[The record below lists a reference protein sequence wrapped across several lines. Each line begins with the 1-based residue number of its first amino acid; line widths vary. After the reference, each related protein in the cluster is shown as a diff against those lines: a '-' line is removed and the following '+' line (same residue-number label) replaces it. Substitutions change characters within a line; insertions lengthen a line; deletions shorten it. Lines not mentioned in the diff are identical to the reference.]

1 MSIIKMLILLS
12 WSCVAASLEQTSSEW
27 GNKEYAKLAI
37 EYHALAS
44 RSDYMVRASE
54 KAVGLYNTVCA
65 QWREKLGDRVS
76 FEQYQPVAAEERPA
90 PIIES
95 GPTLQSR
102 TADYL
107 FYNKD
112 QMSLLGV
119 YVCLDTVVEKLVDEN
134 VTALKNELMQVWS
147 DSEDLLECIQ
157 QFQRDIDFS
166 FSDQLACACAHVK
179 SAGGAFMSRLQ
190 MADRGLYDFLCRGES
205 VYVERLATS
214 LSFFQ
219 PFFRIIFI
227 DRDDSPLFYVIN
239 EARARYREL
248 NDYTTTPATSLP
260 GKIENTSELVR
271 KLTALKHSFDENKQ
285 DVELVTLY
293 TGCDIEQF
301 WAEVLRYVL
310 HHGEKMTATPKSR
323 ADLVGF
329 LESVGVAPSNIAEF
343 CACVTGHGAAEA
355 GSFKDVDKTATYYK
369 FATGQEIGRFLNLLL
384 NCACLCAKNGEDHI
398 LQYMNLLQIQGGVN
412 WWNVLSGLLE
422 SGCQYG
428 QKGDQYLDTAWGK
441 LMSDRFDLVGVYQHL
456 VDMRTQLYSLPQS
469 QDRLAKIVTNR
480 LNRRLGIGKIWD
492 QDRGMKWLFGK
503 INGALHALQGYS
515 APGIRIEGV
524 DVVNVG
530 RMLSIMESMMQEPDL
545 DFLQL
550 IVKCLPEAPGCIRGV
565 EALEEGS
572 LYRGLLEGRRIV
584 EFLMSIMSY
593 KDKSRQK
600 ACNVLTAY
608 LQNLGF
614 KILSSNALE
623 SAAAVISE
631 HAPQASGQHAQTQIN
646 LEQVWDMIQE
656 SEQWLARDENPREVI
671 YRYHPDGRLYFSWE
685 SAREASHRASQV
697 GASQKFGRKMTL
709 LAE

>member
-12 WSCVAASLEQTSSEW
+12 WSCVAASLEKVSSEW
-27 GNKEYAKLAI
+27 GNQEYAQLVI

-44 RSDYMVRASE
+44 RSGYMVKASE

-76 FEQYQPVAAEERPA
+76 FAQYQPVAAEERPA

-239 EARARYREL
+239 EARARYRAL
-248 NDYTTTPATSLP
+248 NDYTITPATSLP

-293 TGCDIEQF
+293 TGCDIDQF
-301 WAEVLRYVL
+301 WTRMLKGICRHGTGMYASCASRSNLVNFFELAGVEPSAIAELCVCIAEGKPCGCCRQKNTRYMHFIQGKDVGYFFKHLLNGESHRESVDGENPEYVL
-310 HHGEKMTATPKSR
+310 QYM
-323 ADLVGF
+323 DF
-329 LESVGVAPSNIAEF
+329 LESVGG
-343 CACVTGHGAAEA
+343 T
-355 GSFKDVDKTATYYK
+355 
-369 FATGQEIGRFLNLLL
+369 
-384 NCACLCAKNGEDHI
+384 
-398 LQYMNLLQIQGGVN
+398 N
-412 WWNVLSGLLE
+412 WWNVLDTLMDL
-422 SGCQYG
+422 GCQYG
-428 QKGDQYLDTAWGK
+428 QKGDQYLDVAWGK
-441 LMSDRFDLVGVYQHL
+441 LVSVRFGLADVWEHLSAMSEKLADLPESRERL
-456 VDMRTQLYSLPQS
+456 VE
-469 QDRLAKIVTNR
+469 VVCHR
-480 LNRRLGIGKIWD
+480 LNLRFGVGSVWAE
-492 QDRGMKWLFGK
+492 GHGVKWLFSR
-503 INGALHALQGYS
+503 INRAIHMLQGYGT
-515 APGIRIEGV
+515 PDIQVENV
-524 DVVNVG
+524 DVSNVARVISILD
-530 RMLSIMESMMQEPDL
+530 RMAPNKSTEFFQ
-545 DFLQL
+545 FV
-550 IVKCLPEAPGCIRGV
+550 VKCLPEAPSCIRGV

-572 LYRGLLEGRRIV
+572 LYRGLLEGSGTV
-584 EFLMSIMSY
+584 EFLMNILSCG
-593 KDKSRQK
+593 DKAHERKEQK
-600 ACNVLTAY
+600 KVCNILTEY
-608 LQNLGF
+608 LERLGF
-614 KILSSNALE
+614 KLTAPHALGE
-623 SAAAVISE
+623 LAQVIS
-631 HAPQASGQHAQTQIN
+631 HQQVKSGTNIPVP
-646 LEQVWDMIQE
+646 LELVWKRVQN
-656 SEQWLARDENPREVI
+656 SEQWRDKDMPSVSYLFVPRAQ
-671 YRYHPDGRLYFSWE
+671 PDNRLYFCYE
-685 SAREASHRASQV
+685 TEKEKKLRDSQ
-697 GASQKFGRKMTL
+697 RR
-709 LAE
+709 